1 MVDDGGRRGGE
12 EEKERGATDP
22 QLRMI
27 ICLGRKSLFHCIVI
41 FLLLNYFPPQFHQ
54 QPITTWTHNSF
65 CTLGQPVRLNQ
76 PWTKMSAKRDS
87 NLLFLT
93 GVCLLGRA
101 TTVSCVEEEHS
112 RWHTASFN
120 GTKYRVVPPQ
130 KRSTT
135 GTSGHHV
142 QLNENFRKPAGLLH
156 LMWDADDNDDNVLCR
171 CSWLWWCLHRFY
183 HRSVNLGAV
192 SLSNNLFVQHHQGVT
207 ARDHDRCV
215 IALLNH
221 NWAAADNQ
229 ESGSCGI
236 LWSERE
242 VILSTFDKSDHH
254 PLAVSLV
261 GTLWEG
267 VVSHFLQVSD

>member
-1 MVDDGGRRGGE
+1 MLLTGWCWKQAQAGREVTGCGSTHSDRLPGWRGGRRGGE

-27 ICLGRKSLFHCIVI
+27 ICLGRKSLFHCIVT

-76 PWTKMSAKRDS
+76 PWTKMSARRDS

-130 KRSTT
+130 KKKYYWYIRPPCTIEWELQK
-135 GTSGHHV
+135 TSRASSF
-142 QLNENFRKPAGLLH
+142 NADA
-156 LMWDADDNDDNVLCR
+156 DADDKDDTVL

-192 SLSNNLFVQHHQGVT
+192 SLSNNLFVPFYNLT
-207 ARDHDRCV
+207 KE
-215 IALLNH
+215 IM
-221 NWAAADNQ
+221 
-229 ESGSCGI
+229 I
-236 LWSERE
+236 
-242 VILSTFDKSDHH
+242 
-254 PLAVSLV
+254 
-261 GTLWEG
+261 
-267 VVSHFLQVSD
+267 VV

>member
-1 MVDDGGRRGGE
+1 MLLTGWCWKQAQAGREVTGCGSTHSDRLPGWRGGRRGGE
-12 EEKERGATDP
+12 EEKEKERGATDP

-27 ICLGRKSLFHCIVI
+27 ICLGRKSLFHCIVT

-76 PWTKMSAKRDS
+76 PWTKMSARRDS

-135 GTSGHHV
+135 GTSDHHV
-142 QLNENFRKPAGLLH
+142 QLNENFRKPAALLH
-156 LMWDADDNDDNVLCR
+156 LMLMLMLMTKMILYYVRDSDDASTGFITGQSILVQCHCQTTSLCHSTTSPR
-171 CSWLWWCLHRFY
+171 RSW
-183 HRSVNLGAV
+183 
-192 SLSNNLFVQHHQGVT
+192 SLCNSSPQ
-207 ARDHDRCV
+207 
-215 IALLNH
+215 
-221 NWAAADNQ
+221 
-229 ESGSCGI
+229 
-236 LWSERE
+236 
-242 VILSTFDKSDHH
+242 
-254 PLAVSLV
+254 P
-261 GTLWEG
+261 
-267 VVSHFLQVSD
+267 